1 MKKHGLYAIV
11 ATVSMLWAAGCAM
24 FLEVDATDAYVTE
37 DNISTIED
45 IDMLVTGTY
54 GSLIESGLY
63 GEMIFLINDV
73 RSDNGFPNQS
83 TFTANLYR
91 LEIEDFAE
99 TSLNSGI
106 IQFWQQHWRAVGRCN
121 FVLEMAK
128 KIDPATKGN
137 EKITEYIGEAK
148 FLRALYM
155 FNLVRTFGRIPVVTE
170 FCRDVLDAR
179 EHKPRSYREIYDQI
193 LRDLDDAEQALDI
206 VESQTGRAGSGAVLA
221 LKGKVY
227 LTMAGYPYNDRTVN
241 PDGLDAEEC
250 YREALRNLNQ
260 ITEPGTVYH
269 YALMPSYYDL
279 FDTSK
284 ENRDPKNRINTEDI
298 FSVQYKSGT
307 GIGLGSPYPR
317 AFGEYEYSF
326 QIPNGGK
333 ASCVPHAD
341 LLDLFVYTPKQDNV
355 NGVVLADP
363 AEPRDARGVSVPATQ
378 SGTAYGLGCTITGTV
393 KGYGGNGLYMT
404 GKYLTTNTTSTITD
418 DADNNFYILRLGDVI
433 LMQAEALW
441 ELGRHEEAV
450 DKLNQIVDRANSTL
464 EDPSLGIL
472 RYSLTPG
479 DGSGRYP
486 NDFRV
491 IPTDDAWTARKM
503 IMDERRRELAFE
515 GQRWFDLVR
524 CNRFHDEGA
533 QVNHAVDI
541 MNAFFARLYNNY
553 MNGMTAKNSIK
564 KNEIIIREDQLL
576 FAIPPTE
583 INLNPQLQL

>member
-1 MKKHGLYAIV
+1 MNKKGIV
-11 ATVSMLWAAGCAM
+11 ATVFVLAMLSAPGCSK

-37 DNISTIED
+37 DNISTVKD

-54 GSLIESGLY
+54 GSLMENGLY
-63 GEMIFLINDV
+63 GEMIYLINDV
-73 RSDNGFPNQS
+73 RSDNGFPNQN

-99 TSLNSGI
+99 TTLNTGI

-128 KIDPATKGN
+128 KIDPAVKGN
-137 EKITEYIGEAK
+137 ERVTEYIGEAK

-170 FCRDVLDAR
+170 FCRDVIDAR
-179 EHKPRSYREIYDQI
+179 EHTPRSYTEIYDQI
-193 LRDLDDAEQALDI
+193 LRDLNDAELCLN
-206 VESQTGRAGSGAVLA
+206 VTESETGRAGSGAVLA
-221 LKGKVY
+221 LRGKVY
-227 LTMAGYPYNDRTVN
+227 LTMAGYPYNDRSVN
-241 PDGLDAEEC
+241 PDGLDAETC
-250 YREALRNLNQ
+250 YRSALRDLNQ
-260 ITEPGTVYH
+260 LTEPGTVYD

-284 ENRDPKNRINTEDI
+284 ENRDPLNRINTEDI
-298 FSVQYKSGT
+298 FSVQFKSGT

-317 AFGEYEYSF
+317 AFGEFEYSF

-341 LLDLFVYTPKQDNV
+341 LLDAFVYTPKQDNL

-363 AEPRDARGVSVPATQ
+363 AAPRDARGMAVPASQ
-378 SGTAYGLGCTITGTV
+378 AATAYGLGCTITGTV

-404 GKYLTTNTTSTITD
+404 GKYLTTKATSTITD
-418 DADNNFYILRLGDVI
+418 DADNNFYVLRLGDVI

-441 ELGRHEEAV
+441 ELGRHGEAV
-450 DKLNQIVDRANSTL
+450 DKLNEIVDRANETL
-464 EDPSLGIL
+464 EDPSQRIM
-472 RYSLTPG
+472 RYSLTAG

-486 NDFRV
+486 NDFQV
-491 IPTDDAWTARKM
+491 IPTDDAWAARKM
-503 IMDERRRELAFE
+503 ILDERRRELAFE

-524 CNRFHDEGA
+524 CNRYWDEGA
-533 QVNHAVDI
+533 TVNHAVEI
-541 MNAFFARLYNNY
+541 MNDAFARMYTNY
-553 MNGMTAKNSIK
+553 LNGLTNRNSIK
-564 KNEIIIREDQLL
+564 TTEIIIREDQLL

>member
-1 MKKHGLYAIV
+1 MNKRIHTILLAS
-11 ATVSMLWAAGCAM
+11 ALLCASGCSE
-24 FLEVDATDAYVTE
+24 FLDVDATDAYVTE
-37 DNISTIED
+37 ENISTVED

-54 GSLIESGLY
+54 GSLMENGLY
-63 GEMIFLINDV
+63 GEMIYLINDV
-73 RSDNGFPNQS
+73 RSDNGFPNQN

-99 TSLNSGI
+99 TTLNTGI

-121 FVLEMAK
+121 FALEMAR
-128 KIDPATKGN
+128 KIDPSVKGN
-137 EKITEYIGEAK
+137 ERVTEYIGEAK

-155 FNLVRTFGRIPVVTE
+155 FNLVRAFGRIPVVTAY
-170 FCRDVLDAR
+170 CRDVLDAR
-179 EHKPRSYREIYDQI
+179 EHRPRSYTEIYDQI
-193 LRDLDDAEQALDI
+193 LRDLTDAEDCLD
-206 VESQTGRAGSGAVLA
+206 VTESEPGRAGSGAVLA

-227 LTMAGYPYNDRTVN
+227 LTMAGYPYNDRTLN
-241 PDGLDAEEC
+241 PDGLDAGEC
-250 YREALRNLNQ
+250 YRLALANLNRL
-260 ITEPGTVYH
+260 TEPGTVYD

-279 FDTSK
+279 FDPAK
-284 ENRDPKNRINTEDI
+284 ENRDPQNRTNPEDI
-298 FSVQYKSGT
+298 FSVQFKSGT

-341 LLDLFVYTPKQDNV
+341 LLDAFVYTPKQDNL

-363 AEPRDARGVSVPATQ
+363 AAPRDARGMAVPAAQ
-378 SGTAYGLGCTITGTV
+378 GGTAYGLGCTVTGTV
-393 KGYGGNGLYMT
+393 RGYGGNGLYMT
-404 GKYLTTNTTSTITD
+404 GKYLTMKTSSTIAD
-418 DADNNFYILRLGDVI
+418 DADNNFYVLRLGDVI

-441 ELGRHEEAV
+441 ELGRHAEAV
-450 DKLNQIVDRANSTL
+450 DKLNEIVDRANATL
-464 EDPSLGIL
+464 EDPAQRIM

-486 NDFRV
+486 GDFRV
-491 IPTDDAWTARKM
+491 IPTDDAWAARKM
-503 IMDERRRELAFE
+503 ILDERRRELAFE

-524 CNRFHDEGA
+524 CNRYRDEGA
-533 QVNHAVDI
+533 QVNHAVEI
-541 MNAFFARLYNNY
+541 MNAAFARMYNNY
-553 MNGMTAKNSIK
+553 LNGLTTKNMIK
-564 KNEIIIREDQLL
+564 KTEIMIREDQLL